1 MTADFV
7 VYISRETLITVLYI
21 AAPLLGTTLLVG
33 LAVGIFQAVTSIHE
47 MTLTFIPKMAI
58 GRNYASHF
66 NTLVSGRTYTI
77 YSRSF
82 LPNSV
87 HIIMMFNSSQD
98 SNNSFCNEGF

>member
-47 MTLTFIPKMAI
+47 MTLTFIPKMAVVGI
-58 GRNYASHF
+58 MLLILTPWF
-66 NTLVSGRTYTI
+66 LDVLVRFTQEVFYQI
-77 YSRSF
+77 PF
-82 LPNSV
+82 
-87 HIIMMFNSSQD
+87 ISQ
-98 SNNSFCNEGF
+98 

>member
-47 MTLTFIPKMAI
+47 MTLTFIPKMAVVAI
-58 GRNYASHF
+58 MLIIL
-66 NTLVSGRTYTI
+66 TPW
-77 YSRSF
+77 F
-82 LPNSV
+82 LDV
-87 HIIMMFNSSQD
+87 LIRFTQEIMYQIPFMSP
-98 SNNSFCNEGF
+98 

>member
-58 GRNYASHF
+58 VGIMLLILTPWF
-66 NTLVSGRTYTI
+66 LDVLVRFTQEVFYQI
-77 YSRSF
+77 PF
-82 LPNSV
+82 
-87 HIIMMFNSSQD
+87 ISQ
-98 SNNSFCNEGF
+98 